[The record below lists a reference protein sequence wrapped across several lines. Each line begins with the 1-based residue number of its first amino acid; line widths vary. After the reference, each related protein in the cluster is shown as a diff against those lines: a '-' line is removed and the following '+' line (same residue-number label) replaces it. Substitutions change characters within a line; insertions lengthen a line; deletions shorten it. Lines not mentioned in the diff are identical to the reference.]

1 MKAAWTNAPMNLP
14 QKRKDPALG
23 TLVVMISVIALMFG
37 IRFFCQPQGELED
50 IAAMLEIETSTAE
63 PETKAE
69 DRSNPM

>member
-1 MKAAWTNAPMNLP
+1 MKTTWDNRPMNIP
-14 QKRKDPALG
+14 RKRQDPALK

-37 IRFFCQPQGELED
+37 IRAFCRPKGELDD